1 MATVADIAGYRVDAV
16 EGPVGRVERVVAT
29 SAGHP
34 VGDSV
39 IVVDLDRIDLGVKR
53 AIPGSA
59 ITKVDHDA
67 AAVGLSWRIEQV
79 AAAPEVEAD
88 LTDTETLLDKVVRHY
103 FG

>member
-1 MATVADIAGYRVDAV
+1 MATAADIAGYRVDAV
-16 EGPVGRVERVVAT
+16 DGPVGRVARVVAT

-39 IVVDLDRIDLGVKR
+39 VVVDLDRIDLGVKR
-53 AIPGSA
+53 AVPGSA
-59 ITKVDHDA
+59 ITRVDHDA
-67 AAVGLSWRIEQV
+67 AVVELSWRIEHV

-88 LTDTETLLDKVVRHY
+88 LSDPATLLDKVVRHY